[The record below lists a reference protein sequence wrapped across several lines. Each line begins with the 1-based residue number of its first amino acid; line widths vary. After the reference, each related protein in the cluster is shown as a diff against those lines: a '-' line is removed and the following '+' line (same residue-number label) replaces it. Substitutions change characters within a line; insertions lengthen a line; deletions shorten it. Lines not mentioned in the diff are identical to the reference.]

1 MQQCSIYAWLITSSL
16 IFFNLCIDFVSSS
29 RSYKPLCLVGD
40 TCLMSGGVDVM
51 NPRALLDTGIYHRR
65 IWSLESG
72 AVEVLCPTAQ
82 SVTVRSVT
90 LGREMRHAL
99 CRHTCVIVTRTGRIL
114 LSLLEY
120 YFLYLSIIHFPS
132 AGVWWR
138 CDCCR

>member
-1 MQQCSIYAWLITSSL
+1 MIVKSL
-16 IFFNLCIDFVSSS
+16 HTFAEPSFQALAATH
-29 RSYKPLCLVGD
+29 LCLVGD
-40 TCLMSGGVDVM
+40 TCLMSGGVDVV

-120 YFLYLSIIHFPS
+120 YFLYLNITFFT
-132 AGVWWR
+132 
-138 CDCCR
+138 